1 MSNAE
6 KTLVPSAKSLAELR
20 VFTMPEG
27 GLDRLSFVTW
37 DVLEVLGLGEDA
49 IEFQGHYAIERK
61 NPTSADWREASVD
74 IYMRELALGGISE
87 KFGRVKVSTNDAQ
100 NTSGGQVL
108 AGVTYEGRTD
118 SPKLCVMQGYMKF
131 DLLDLGLSVFNK
143 EPIVLRHNITHIPP
157 VGQGGGTGP
166 VAVNLYNVADP
177 NGAPVAVLRQV
188 KTHIGAW
195 LTEAAATETVAQAQT
210 EARA

>member
-6 KTLVPSAKSLAELR
+6 KTLVPSPKNLAELR

-37 DVLEVLGLGEDA
+37 DVIEVLGHGEDA
-49 IEFQGHYAIERK
+49 IEFQGYYAIERQ

-74 IYMRELALGGISE
+74 IAMRELAVSGVSE
-87 KFGRVKVSTNDAQ
+87 KFGRIKVSTNDAQ
-100 NTSGGQVL
+100 KGSGGQVL
-108 AGVTYEGRTD
+108 AGTTYEGRAD

-131 DLLDLGLSVFNK
+131 DLLDIGLSVFNK

-166 VAVNLYNVADP
+166 VSVDLYNAADP
-177 NGAPVAVLRQV
+177 DGAPVAILRQV

-195 LTEAAATETVAQAQT
+195 LTEASVSETVAQAQAET
-210 EARA
+210 RA